1 MQMYIHNYLI
11 ITPPAARDQRTF
23 SEAHREVVVSA
34 TSTIPVYQFPS
45 AFGLRMDSVG
55 GSLQLDAVQD
65 CSLL

>member
-1 MQMYIHNYLI
+1 MQMHIHNCLI
-11 ITPPAARDQRTF
+11 ITPPPARDQRTF

-34 TSTIPVYQFPS
+34 TGTIPIYQFPS